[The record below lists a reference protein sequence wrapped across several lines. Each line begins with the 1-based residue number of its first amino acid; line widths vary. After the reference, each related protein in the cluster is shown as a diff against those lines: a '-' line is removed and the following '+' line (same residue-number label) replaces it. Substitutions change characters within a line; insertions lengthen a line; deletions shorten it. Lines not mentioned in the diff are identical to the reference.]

1 MMTNLISLLHTT
13 AAYQTAVLQ
22 LLVGQANN
30 VAKQLDLKEP
40 LPIMIPA
47 AITTNGN
54 EIFSPVTGVGG
65 SILTSNYVYSFR
77 KGQVEWI
84 QKIGWAN
91 KINPPLTN
99 TTAWTYQISLIDTN
113 GAYTLAT
120 QWLSALSIDVRK
132 LEGQYPAHVFQSTV
146 PGINGDQSNLEEKER
161 IPIPLFEISWSQQ
174 SPPYNPTAPVR
185 VKILG
190 TTKELLQLSI
200 RDVAFFTQAPL
211 CVTNATELLG
221 PLPPPR
227 HFVEELV
234 GGKDAY
240 ETVVSPDRVEAWLLN
255 GEGRGERPQKAIRT
269 GLLELKPKIAK
280 AFSAALLDFDSYW
293 WTAQKLCSPD
303 YGLRL
308 RFIRG
313 SDKVE
318 FILCY
323 DCDILQVTHNGK
335 TKEENFDFAHN
346 KLVKALQG
354 AFPKDEVV
362 KKLKLDDEAE
372 TRQEFEG
379 MLKSL

>member
-1 MMTNLISLLHTT
+1 MIANIVAMLHTT

-22 LLVGQANN
+22 LLVGQANYA
-30 VAKQLDLKEP
+30 AKLLDLKES
-40 LPIMIPA
+40 LPITTPSVPN
-47 AITTNGN
+47 TNGI
-54 EIFSPVTGVGG
+54 EVFSPATGVGG

-77 KGQVEWI
+77 RGRLEWI

-91 KINPPLTN
+91 KMNPPLTN
-99 TTAWTYQISLIDTN
+99 TVAWAHQVSLINTN
-113 GAYTLAT
+113 GAYALAT

-132 LEGQYPAHVFQSTV
+132 LEGQYPVHIFQSSV
-146 PGINGDQSNLEEKER
+146 PGINAGQSNFEEAER

-174 SPPYNPTAPVR
+174 SPPFNPTAPLR

-211 CVTNATELLG
+211 RVTNVAELLG

-240 ETVVSPDRVEAWLLN
+240 ETVASPDRVEAWLLN
-255 GEGRGERPQKAIRT
+255 GEGRGERPQKKIRT

-280 AFSAALLDFDSYW
+280 AFSAALLDFDSYQ
-293 WTAQKLCSPD
+293 WTAMKLCSPD

-313 SDKVE
+313 NARVE

-354 AFPKDEVV
+354 AFPQDEIV
-362 KKLKLDDEAE
+362 KQLKLNNEAE